1 GALVLVDLGH
11 ELRRRG
17 DRYAGQNLREI
28 AACRELVL
36 RVRIRVDET
45 DRHGVDRVFA
55 DHARHR
61 IEVFGAHW
69 REHRSVAHHA
79 LAHFEPEPT
88 FHQWLW
94 FAVADV
100 VEARRA
106 EAPDL
111 EHVAEAPGRDERDAH
126 APSLDDRVGG

>member
-1 GALVLVDLGH
+1 
-11 ELRRRG
+11 
-17 DRYAGQNLREI
+17 
-28 AACRELVL
+28 
-36 RVRIRVDET
+36 
-45 DRHGVDRVFA
+45 
-55 DHARHR
+55 
-61 IEVFGAHW
+61 
-69 REHRSVAHHA
+69 A

-126 APSLDDRVGG
+126 APSLDDRVGGDRRAMGELRDRGGGHAGLRQKIADTGLYRRAVVLRRGQYLLTEEPSVAA